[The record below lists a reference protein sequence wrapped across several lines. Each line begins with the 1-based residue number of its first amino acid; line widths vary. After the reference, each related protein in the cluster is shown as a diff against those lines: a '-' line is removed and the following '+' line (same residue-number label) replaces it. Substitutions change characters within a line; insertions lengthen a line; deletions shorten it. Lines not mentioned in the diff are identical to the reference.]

1 MPRNA
6 GGVSVVEIR
15 QINYPFFVDV
25 RSDGMSSDS
34 PIVSSLPAV
43 TLNWA
48 SPITIDEGLNAEREV
63 AVLLQSSLD
72 SWITPDTNIQPN
84 PNLPEPGFLIMP
96 DGESFIILQGGE
108 GLSSQ
113 NNVTLVT
120 NWFDVLRK
128 TFPGS

>member
-1 MPRNA
+1 M
-6 GGVSVVEIR
+6 GGIAVGGSI
-15 QINYPFFVDV
+15 F
-25 RSDGMSSDS
+25 SDYD
-34 PIVSSLPAV
+34 
-43 TLNWA
+43 
-48 SPITIDEGLNAEREV
+48 
-63 AVLLQSSLD
+63 
-72 SWITPDTNIQPN
+72 
-84 PNLPEPGFLIMP
+84 IMP